1 MTNYTYSPYEDTLRI
16 TRLLYAAVVLLFLAA
31 LAYASGAL
39 VIFEDGSMIL
49 TVGDLTLSGCP
60 NPLALCAR

>member
-1 MTNYTYSPYEDTLRI
+1 MNHYYTPYDDTLKI
-16 TRLLYAAVVLLFLAA
+16 TRLLYAALLLLFVAGL
-31 LAYASGAL
+31 LYASGAL

-49 TVGDLTLSGCP
+49 TLGNLTITGCP

>member
-1 MTNYTYSPYEDTLRI
+1 MNYYCHEDTLRI
-16 TRLLYAAVVLLFLAA
+16 TRLLYAAVFLLLAA
-31 LAYASGAL
+31 VFLHSIGAL

-49 TVGDLTLSGCP
+49 TVGSLSVTGCP